1 MKSKRRWGVLLAEPC
16 FPRTWDGSWDTS
28 WTNYPH
34 SPHSIYLVLI
44 HIYIIYIYIYVL
56 GTYLVHLWLTM
67 LTHILTPIN
76 SHGTHWLFPLPL
88 ARYLSLQLE
97 KTTFQ
102 QPLLKTKVPLSFGRT
117 LATLTCAPF
126 RDPGKSK
133 GTASLS
139 PGYPTQLVWNQLPPV
154 RRNESPISFLNIHFF
169 AYHEDRLKSVLLVV
183 NYQFL
188 AVKPNVWPFFK
199 ASNIL
204 GNFSKFSES

>member
-1 MKSKRRWGVLLAEPC
+1 MKSKRRWGFLQAEPC
-16 FPRTWDGSWDTS
+16 FPRSWDGSWDTS

-44 HIYIIYIYIYVL
+44 HMYSVYIYIYVL
-56 GTYLVHLWLTM
+56 GTCLVHLW

-76 SHGTHWLFPLPL
+76 SHGTHWLFPLSL

-133 GTASLS
+133 GIASLS
-139 PGYPTQLVWNQLPPV
+139 PGYPTQLVWNQLPPI
-154 RRNESPISFLNIHFF
+154 RRNESPISFLNIHFL
-169 AYHEDRLKSVLLVV
+169 AYHEDRLKSVFLVV
-183 NYQFL
+183 TWQTT
-188 AVKPNVWPFFK
+188 
-199 ASNIL
+199 
-204 GNFSKFSES
+204 